1 MDTENKIRILLVE
14 DNPDDCKWYQNCYSV
29 IPGVEL
35 SVVNTMTEGVRAVRE
50 RRPDALILDHQL
62 TEGKSSID
70 LLEEIRTFV
79 NLDEI
84 PSVTLM
90 RTGSGPV
97 EDIYTM
103 DYGTAYVW
111 HKDDTGYAQTGPY
124 EVLSLLRRCVPKA
137 RRRRRMREQGI
148 AVPRQVGW
156 AFDDD
161 ETQLCLISEYLAKYV
176 SWEQGD
182 MQHVYVAKGIQ
193 HQIHIGGILVELEN
207 KILPL
212 LEQEFK
218 GATRGTIRKGMQRF
232 VEAATSEEERR
243 TMMADYSEG
252 ERRALRV
259 PGEKPERIRSGRTI
273 RPFICHCACE
283 LRIMYGWRAKGTGE
297 EETK

>member
-97 EDIYTM
+97 EDIYTWTTAPRM
-103 DYGTAYVW
+103 SGT
-111 HKDDTGYAQTGPY
+111 
-124 EVLSLLRRCVPKA
+124 
-137 RRRRRMREQGI
+137 
-148 AVPRQVGW
+148 
-156 AFDDD
+156 
-161 ETQLCLISEYLAKYV
+161 
-176 SWEQGD
+176 
-182 MQHVYVAKGIQ
+182 
-193 HQIHIGGILVELEN
+193 
-207 KILPL
+207 
-212 LEQEFK
+212 
-218 GATRGTIRKGMQRF
+218 
-232 VEAATSEEERR
+232 
-243 TMMADYSEG
+243 
-252 ERRALRV
+252 
-259 PGEKPERIRSGRTI
+259 RTI
-273 RPFICHCACE
+273 RATPRPAPTRCSPCCAGAFPRPGGGGCASRG
-283 LRIMYGWRAKGTGE
+283 LPCPGRWAGPLTTMRLSSA
-297 EETK
+297 